1 MPGLEQRWQAW
12 VAGGGGVCGHLM
24 RPLLSG
30 LAGLY
35 GLGLAANHAVY
46 RTGLKQPSRAAL
58 PVLSVGNLSLGGTGK
73 STAVRWLA
81 RELLALGQ
89 RPGIVLRGHG
99 RQGGEAVVLAGAG
112 CGPLA
117 PLAEIGDEAA
127 EFVAALPGVAVGV
140 GKRRERVIERLA
152 AAGATLAL
160 LDDGLQYFRMAREL
174 NLVLL
179 DATMPAAGAR
189 LFPRGTLREP
199 WAALQRADQVWLTH
213 VDLATPQQLAWL
225 RSQVARYHPGAVVIE
240 TRHAPADLRHVR
252 QGPQALAK
260 LAGRQ
265 VIALSA
271 LGNPLSFE
279 AALQA
284 LGAEVIPLRFPDHH
298 RYTAGD
304 WQRVEQLQTN
314 HGAPWVVTTEKDAV
328 KMGEWAPDL
337 WVLRSEL
344 EIVSGHEQVGLALQ
358 ALIA

>member
-1 MPGLEQRWQAW
+1 LEQRWQAW
-12 VAGGGGVCGHLM
+12 VEGGGGTGGYLM

-81 RELLALGQ
+81 RALLALGQ

-99 RQGGEAVVLAGAG
+99 RQGGEAVVLASEGRG
-112 CGPLA
+112 LLA

-152 AAGATLAL
+152 AAGFTLAL
-160 LDDGLQYFRMAREL
+160 LDDGLQYFRMARDL

-179 DATMPAAGAR
+179 DATMSAAGAR

-199 WAALQRADQVWLTH
+199 WSALQRADQVWLTH
-213 VDLATPQQLAWL
+213 VDLAPAEQLAWL
-225 RSQVARYHPGAVVIE
+225 RSQVARYHPGIAVIE
-240 TRHAPADLRHVR
+240 TRHAPADLRHIR
-252 QGPQALAK
+252 QGPQALAE
-260 LAGRQ
+260 LAGRK

-271 LGNPLSFE
+271 LGNPVSFE

-298 RYTAGD
+298 HYTAAD

-314 HGAPWVVTTEKDAV
+314 HGTPWVVTTEKDAV
-328 KMGEWAPDL
+328 KLGEWALDL
-337 WVLRSEL
+337 WVLRSEI
-344 EIVSGHEQVGLALQ
+344 EIVGGGDAVQSALQ
-358 ALIA
+358 GILA